1 VAVELYEIAPR
12 RAHPLPLTIDI
23 GPRDFGWRLGG
34 FYDAEDV
41 RGVGARWTGETADID
56 LPRIAGA
63 TRVRLVLRVAAP
75 RPAGRPPAAT
85 TVSIDGRV
93 VGLAANLSPDFRD
106 VALALDPAALR
117 RIQAGPTK
125 LTLRTPPFVPA
136 ETGGT
141 DTRRLGVMVD
151 WVRLEVQ

>member
-1 VAVELYEIAPR
+1 
-12 RAHPLPLTIDI
+12 
-23 GPRDFGWRLGG
+23 
-34 FYDAEDV
+34 
-41 RGVGARWTGETADID
+41 
-56 LPRIAGA
+56 
-63 TRVRLVLRVAAP
+63 
-75 RPAGRPPAAT
+75 
-85 TVSIDGRV
+85 VSIDGRV

-106 VALALDPAALR
+106 VALALDPVAVR

-136 ETGGT
+136 EAGGA